1 MVLIYTDKSHYVS
14 ESRRYLIDLL
24 RPFIPR
30 NRFKEFEI
38 DDSIISLTIDI
49 KKCHFVV
56 LPMAWN
62 YYLVSNQKSKAL
74 DLIQLAKLSNK
85 KIIIC
90 NRGDYFYLLPNYEN
104 IIGFMYSAFQSKSNN
119 LTFALP
125 VIIRDPLLTYNKDKI
140 IVRRFQETPT
150 VGFCGQTD
158 PSILVSF
165 FKSIKRMYQNFNYYR
180 NSNGYF
186 SDNVTPPTYMRKKI
200 LDIMYFLY

>member
-24 RPFIPR
+24 RTFIPS

-74 DLIQLAKLSNK
+74 DLIQLAKLNNK

-90 NRGDYFYLLPNYEN
+90 NRGDYYYLLPNYDN
-104 IIGFMYSAFQSKSNN
+104 ICIARYYQGSTVN
-119 LTFALP
+119 L
-125 VIIRDPLLTYNKDKI
+125 
-140 IVRRFQETPT
+140 
-150 VGFCGQTD
+150 
-158 PSILVSF
+158 
-165 FKSIKRMYQNFNYYR
+165 
-180 NSNGYF
+180 
-186 SDNVTPPTYMRKKI
+186 
-200 LDIMYFLY
+200 

>member
-85 KIIIC
+85 KIKQLELKAAILDGELFEGADGVKRLSDYPTKDEAQATVIQLVLSPAGNVVKSATSPGSNLLGIIKEIESRLKEG
-90 NRGDYFYLLPNYEN
+90 NT
-104 IIGFMYSAFQSKSNN
+104 I
-119 LTFALP
+119 
-125 VIIRDPLLTYNKDKI
+125 DKI
-140 IVRRFQETPT
+140 A
-150 VGFCGQTD
+150 
-158 PSILVSF
+158 
-165 FKSIKRMYQNFNYYR
+165 
-180 NSNGYF
+180 
-186 SDNVTPPTYMRKKI
+186 
-200 LDIMYFLY
+200 